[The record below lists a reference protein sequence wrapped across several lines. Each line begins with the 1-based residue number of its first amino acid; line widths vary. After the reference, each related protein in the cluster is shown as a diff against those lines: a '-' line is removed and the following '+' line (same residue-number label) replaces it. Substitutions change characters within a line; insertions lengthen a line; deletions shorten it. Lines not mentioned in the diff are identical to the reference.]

1 MDMKNIIRADV
12 YRLKRGSAVRNVLLG
27 GMTIILITGMNMLNS
42 GSGFGGVGVQ
52 STASAARS
60 FPANGGAFVQQM
72 RDDGLFPFFILTF
85 AVAILGADYSAGT
98 IRNSLSY
105 FVDRK
110 QVYLAKCITGVLCC
124 FTYTVCCL
132 FVSAV
137 AGIILFGFGGFTFGL
152 LLRMMIQI
160 VLSVP
165 LYIGMIA
172 IGYVLLVFSK
182 KTSITIAAYLIGL
195 IVFPSV
201 TYQLY
206 QLFPKAEW
214 LKLCDPLSAFSML
227 SRYWEFPAVD
237 VGLVLLF
244 WIVLDGLI
252 LFLGMRMYAHS
263 DVA

>member
-1 MDMKNIIRADV
+1 MDLKNIIRADV
-12 YRLKRGSAVRNVLLG
+12 YRLKRGSAVRNVLLA

-60 FPANGGAFVQQM
+60 LPANGGAFVQQM

-172 IGYVLLVFSK
+172 IGYLLLVFSK
-182 KTSITIAAYLIGL
+182 KTSITIAYLIGL

-214 LKLCDPLSAFSML
+214 LKLCDPLSSFSMMA
-227 SRYWEFPAVD
+227 RFWDFPFLY

-244 WIVLDGLI
+244 WMVLDGLI
-252 LFLGMRMYAHS
+252 LYLGLRSYSKS
-263 DVA
+263 DIT

>member
-1 MDMKNIIRADV
+1 MDLKNIIRADV
-12 YRLKRGSAVRNVLLG
+12 YRLKRGSAVRNVLLA

-60 FPANGGAFVQQM
+60 LPANGGAFVQQM

-124 FTYTVCCL
+124 LTYTVCCL
-132 FVSAV
+132 FASAV
-137 AGIILFGFGGFTFGL
+137 AGIILFGFGGFTFGI

-160 VLSVP
+160 VLSFP

-182 KTSITIAAYLIGL
+182 KTSITIAAYLIGM

-206 QLFPKAEW
+206 QLLPRAEW
-214 LKLCDPLSAFSML
+214 LKLCDPLSSFSMMA
-227 SRYWEFPAVD
+227 RFWDFPFLY

-244 WIVLDGLI
+244 WMVLDGLI
-252 LFLGMRMYAHS
+252 LYLGLRSYSKS
-263 DVA
+263 DIT